1 MTGYAVLMQ
10 ATREFDDMVEAAVAW
25 VFENEAELTENGASA
40 DVLNDQFVDKLRDVC
55 GGDWDTMEAVRGEV
69 ATSLENTAEYA
80 VTRDWAGRWA

>member
-40 DVLNDQFVDKLRDVC
+40 DVLNDQFVDKLREICD
-55 GGDWDTMEAVRGEV
+55 GDQDTIEAVRGEAAV
-69 ATSLENTAEYA
+69 SLECQAAFA
-80 VTRDWAGRWA
+80 VTRDWAGQWA